1 MFQSSRI
8 IVHSKKI
15 NITCEVCNFVAR
27 DYEDIECIEKNGSC
41 TECYGNF
48 AFNDMEAWLANK
60 KPSSE
65 LARKKMGIH
74 NYKTVDDGGLK

>member
-27 DYEDIECIEKNGSC
+27 DYEDIECIEKNGLKSI
-41 TECYGNF
+41 TVLRNDKRFKSIENELRFKKILNSNINFSKEF
-48 AFNDMEAWLANK
+48 AF
-60 KPSSE
+60 
-65 LARKKMGIH
+65 
-74 NYKTVDDGGLK
+74 